1 MVSQIEMILLH
12 FDLGQHVKQLVEGQH
27 NYRFSCDFKM
37 VRYLSGSLL
46 AKLR

>member
-1 MVSQIEMILLH
+1 MASEIEMILLH

-27 NYRFSCDFKM
+27 NYRFSCDSKK
-37 VRYLSGSLL
+37 VRHPSGSVL